1 MVLDGCSVSASWPV
15 SLAQLGNAPS
25 SSWWAASS
33 GLAWITGE
41 RVGCKLLE
49 SSEGISKPL
58 AWSRQQF
65 GFCSQVQNRSY
76 QAQAVMW
83 SCWKSPWFALECCKL
98 HALHGFRTLP
108 MENTGCHGVQEDRI
122 DRLSLKA
129 SVCISPVRGKLW
141 ENCGSQ
147 QDKSSL

>member
-1 MVLDGCSVSASWPV
+1 MGTGVCQALGSPARLQMVLDGCSVSASWPV

-98 HALHGFRTLP
+98 SMLCMDSEHCPWRTQDV
-108 MENTGCHGVQEDRI
+108 TGYKRTELTDC
-122 DRLSLKA
+122 L
-129 SVCISPVRGKLW
+129 
-141 ENCGSQ
+141 
-147 QDKSSL
+147 